1 MPGLGELKKLHIF
14 AFKQPDYH
22 GLPFGYF
29 KCPVNPT
36 EISFAYKWVYD
47 ETQGVGNTNSR
58 MEFEKAKPGDFSL
71 TIFIDGTGASGAH
84 TNVQM
89 EVAKFHFVTGYNGDI
104 HRPSYLI
111 VAWGTLPVM
120 RCVLKS
126 ATVVYKLF
134 SPKGE
139 PLRAVI
145 TASFGENS
153 DDKTSEAV
161 AKNKSPDL
169 THLRLVKGGDNLPG
183 MCFQIYGDPRYYLEV
198 ARANRIDDFRRLEP
212 GRKIFFPPLKK

>member
-1 MPGLGELKKLHIF
+1 MDALGKLRKLHIF
-14 AFKQPDYH
+14 GFEKADYR
-22 GLPFGYF
+22 GVPFGYF
-29 KCPVNPT
+29 KCPLNPT

-58 MEFEKAKPGDFSL
+58 MEFGKAKPGDFTL
-71 TIFIDGTGASGAH
+71 TIFIDGTGADGKRV
-84 TNVQM
+84 NVQ
-89 EVAKFHFVTGYNGDI
+89 EKIAKFQFVTGYNGQI

-126 ATVVYKLF
+126 ATIAYKLF
-134 SPKGE
+134 TPQGL

-145 TASFGENS
+145 TAAFCENL
-153 DDKTSEAV
+153 DDTTREALE
-161 AKNKSPDL
+161 KNKSPDL
-169 THLRLVKGGDNLPG
+169 THVRLVKGGDNLPG
-183 MCFQIYGDPRYYLEV
+183 MCFKIYGDPRFYLEV

-212 GRKIFFPPLKK
+212 GRKIFFPPLRK